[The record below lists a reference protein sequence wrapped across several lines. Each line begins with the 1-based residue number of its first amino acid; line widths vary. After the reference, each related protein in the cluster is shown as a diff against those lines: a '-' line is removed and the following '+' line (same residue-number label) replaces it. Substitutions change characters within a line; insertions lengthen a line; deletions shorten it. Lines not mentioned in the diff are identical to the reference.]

1 MTHFHLDLGLG
12 IFVGSVRHE
21 ILNPLVN
28 NISQSTKKSPA
39 ELLQCLAFLPHKG
52 TGPSHSKAE
61 QQIYQVDMW
70 GLRIKLAVVIINLGV
85 RRSLTFHSMCCIQD
99 QSIFHKIPSTPV
111 SKKDPAAKSQFWFY
125 GKSTPTI
132 LSVAGDNVLT
142 AGSQQPPSTAESMT
156 NLHWVQSLHWVEDQQ
171 QHCSLESAQLGTTTP
186 SAAVM
191 SHNQL
196 ASYSPNLFRQ
206 GTC

>member
-61 QQIYQVDMW
+61 QQIYQVDMG

-99 QSIFHKIPSTPV
+99 QSIFHKIPSTPD
-111 SKKDPAAKSQFWFY
+111 SKKTQLQN
-125 GKSTPTI
+125 
-132 LSVAGDNVLT
+132 LSFD
-142 AGSQQPPSTAESMT
+142 SM
-156 NLHWVQSLHWVEDQQ
+156 EK
-171 QHCSLESAQLGTTTP
+171 A
-186 SAAVM
+186 
-191 SHNQL
+191 
-196 ASYSPNLFRQ
+196 RQ
-206 GTC
+206 RSCRLLVITL